1 MIEPMEDDY
10 IMDSN
15 YNCRVQTVSDLI
27 YIIWMVFARVREL
40 QVGSVNKVK
49 QLIRSNKNKWLSER
63 DNSVRRYTVQVIG
76 YRQSL

>member
-63 DNSVRRYTVQVIG
+63 DNSMRRYTVQVIG